1 MYDIKLVLC
10 RKLHLFLGKSTKTA
24 ATRAADFYSQYAPN
38 RLSAGA
44 SSQTHWGSLQRSPD
58 LVAVFR
64 WPTSKRREGE
74 RKRREEEEEMRE
86 RGEKE
91 REEEGR
97 EGVRQLP

>member
-1 MYDIKLVLC
+1 MHQIVS
-10 RKLHLFLGKSTKTA
+10 RLGL
-24 ATRAADFYSQYAPN
+24 RP
-38 RLSAGA
+38 RP
-44 SSQTHWGSLQRSPD
+44 HWGSLQCSPD

-91 REEEGR
+91 REEEER
-97 EGVRQLP
+97 MGVRPLPWEARRKVGAYGH

>member
-1 MYDIKLVLC
+1 MHQIVC
-10 RKLHLFLGKSTKTA
+10 RLGL
-24 ATRAADFYSQYAPN
+24 RP
-38 RLSAGA
+38 RP
-44 SSQTHWGSLQRSPD
+44 HWGSLQRSPD

-91 REEEGR
+91 REEEER
-97 EGVRQLP
+97 EGVRPLP